1 MATPGRW
8 LAGFGLAAA
17 LAGIGSWMLV
27 RYIVGPTPTGNTNP
41 GVTASAAAPGERRIK
56 VTLFYVAEDGLRL
69 APVERDVPFA
79 EGPGEQAR
87 RIIEAQLMPPPSP
100 LLAAIPNGTTLRG
113 IYVADKGEAYVDFGG
128 AVRSAHPGGSLH
140 ELFTVYSIVSVLTV
154 NLPAITW
161 SRSWSTATK
170 STRWRGTSI
179 CGGRCRDRLYGSNR
193 RPSPRRGDRG
203 ITRIPGK
210 GQP

>member
-41 GVTASAAAPGERRIK
+41 GVTASEAAPGERRIK

-154 NLPAITW
+154 NLPAIT
-161 SRSWSTATK
+161 SVQILVDGHEVDTLA
-170 STRWRGTSI
+170 GHV
-179 CGGRCRDRLYGSNR
+179 DLR
-193 RPSPRRGDRG
+193 RPLPRSALWLEPPAIAAAR
-203 ITRIPGK
+203 
-210 GQP
+210 